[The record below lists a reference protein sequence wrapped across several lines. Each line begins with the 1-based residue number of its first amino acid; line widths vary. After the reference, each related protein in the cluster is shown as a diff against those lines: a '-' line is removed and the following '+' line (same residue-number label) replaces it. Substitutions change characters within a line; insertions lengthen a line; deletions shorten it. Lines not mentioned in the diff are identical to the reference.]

1 MERTR
6 YISNTIAAIQWA
18 IHNRYSTGSN
28 GYSLNIRVI
37 NLSLGHRPYEPAKTD
52 PLTTICRVA
61 VKNGI
66 VVVVSAGNH
75 GKNSNGTT
83 VYGGISSP
91 GNEPEVVTVGAITTW
106 GSNTRSDDT
115 VATYS
120 SRGPTYLDNQIKP
133 DIVAPGS
140 QIISTL
146 SPNSF
151 LATTYPQLQVGSSY
165 FSLSGTSMAA
175 PVVSGTVA
183 LVLEKNPN
191 LKPHAVKGV
200 LMYTAEKRSE
210 IPLAVGAG
218 YLNTAGAVNLAANI
232 DTTVSSGQY
241 WLKNNGMGLNYT
253 VNIGGAP
260 VSWGQ
265 MISWKRKIHTGNSIF
280 YNMTVWGDTVVWGD
294 TIVWDNTIV
303 WGDTIVW

>member
-1 MERTR
+1 MNKTR
-6 YISNTIAAIQWA
+6 SIIKISN
-18 IHNRYSTGSN
+18 NNSYSTISIV
-28 GYSLNIRVI
+28 YSLKHLLI
-37 NLSLGHRPYEPAKTD
+37 NLSLAHRPYEPAAID

-75 GKNSNGTT
+75 GKNSKGTT

-91 GNEPEVVTVGAITTW
+91 GNEPEVITVGAMTTW

-151 LATTYPQLQVGSSY
+151 LATTYPQL
-165 FSLSGTSMAA
+165 
-175 PVVSGTVA
+175 
-183 LVLEKNPN
+183 
-191 LKPHAVKGV
+191 
-200 LMYTAEKRSE
+200 
-210 IPLAVGAG
+210 
-218 YLNTAGAVNLAANI
+218 
-232 DTTVSSGQY
+232 
-241 WLKNNGMGLNYT
+241 
-253 VNIGGAP
+253 
-260 VSWGQ
+260 
-265 MISWKRKIHTGNSIF
+265 
-280 YNMTVWGDTVVWGD
+280 
-294 TIVWDNTIV
+294 
-303 WGDTIVW
+303 